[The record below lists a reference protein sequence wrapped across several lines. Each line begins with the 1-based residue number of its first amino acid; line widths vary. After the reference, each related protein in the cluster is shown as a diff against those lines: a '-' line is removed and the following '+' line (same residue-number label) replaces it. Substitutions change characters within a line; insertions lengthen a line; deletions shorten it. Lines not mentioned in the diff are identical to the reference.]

1 MCVAYSHR
9 ISADSDY
16 DDIATHLIKNHQ
28 ARAVILFTYESHARR
43 LFKEL
48 DKFRIYNYF
57 IFINSDSS
65 SEEDYGAVANGY
77 FGVSF
82 EYGSLYTRFA
92 EYYKHLKPYNSSGNP
107 WLRTLWENDY
117 NCKWNP
123 TSDAHINCQEFE
135 NESNPAP
142 FNIWANKYFDGVRT
156 YALALDNMLKEQCP
170 EVFTDLSKLDE
181 CLIGSTLLSYMKNLT
196 FDGISGHITFNEDGD
211 MLGKYTLNQ
220 YLYINNK
227 HIHNMV
233 AVWEKETE
241 SISLYPD
248 RVTWDVYK
256 EKIDSNETVIGM
268 AKSVCSKPC
277 KKKQFPVKQEV
288 HCCWICREC
297 RSNEII
303 VNQTS
308 CGACPVTFWPDDES
322 ATTCISIEPT
332 YLKSTDIIAI
342 GLIFLACLS
351 LIMTIILIILFY
363 KNRGEKLIRASGRE
377 LMTIIMGGI
386 TLAYLIVF
394 TFITKPTTVFCYISH
409 FGFNISVSLIYG
421 PLLMKTNRVYRIF
434 SGGKKGV
441 KTFRFIS
448 SSSQLFMTIIIIL
461 MQVSL
466 PIL

>member
-1 MCVAYSHR
+1 
-9 ISADSDY
+9 
-16 DDIATHLIKNHQ
+16 
-28 ARAVILFTYESHARR
+28 
-43 LFKEL
+43 
-48 DKFRIYNYF
+48 
-57 IFINSDSS
+57 
-65 SEEDYGAVANGY
+65 
-77 FGVSF
+77 
-82 EYGSLYTRFA
+82 
-92 EYYKHLKPYNSSGNP
+92 
-107 WLRTLWENDY
+107 
-117 NCKWNP
+117 
-123 TSDAHINCQEFE
+123 
-135 NESNPAP
+135 
-142 FNIWANKYFDGVRT
+142 
-156 YALALDNMLKEQCP
+156 
-170 EVFTDLSKLDE
+170 
-181 CLIGSTLLSYMKNLT
+181 
-196 FDGISGHITFNEDGD
+196 
-211 MLGKYTLNQ
+211 
-220 YLYINNK
+220 
-227 HIHNMV
+227 MV

-248 RVTWDVYK
+248 RVTWDIYK
-256 EKIDSNETVIGM
+256 DKIDSNETVIGI
-268 AKSVCSKPC
+268 AESVCSKPC

-303 VNQTS
+303 INQTS

-322 ATTCISIEPT
+322 AATCVSIEPI